1 MKTQGCRA
9 RMRLGST
16 FGRGVLAGVSLAWMA
31 ASPALAADPF
41 GALKGM
47 VGSLPTSLPS
57 MTGKPKTQPATQPG
71 GPPGGPG
78 AMALQA
84 GTAQAPLHKLGTDA
98 VAVVETATPG
108 APVQAMDYVFARQTI
123 SLGPKGRLSMSYL
136 SGCRMETIQ
145 GGTVTVALAGS
156 KVAGG
161 KLTER
166 VTPGCR
172 AATPVVL
179 ASASEAGATV
189 NRVTPFTGQNW
200 DERALKSPAPV
211 FKWDRAAGATA
222 LRVRD
227 MDKDGQPIVW
237 QATVTTDWVGYPP
250 TGAKLAPGMPYKAEA
265 LAGDRVVAAALFS
278 FDPALDVADSV
289 ANRVVPLSAP

>member
-1 MKTQGCRA
+1 MKPRGRRTQECL
-9 RMRLGST
+9 RLT
-16 FGRGVLAGVSLAWMA
+16 LRRDVLAGVALVWLA
-31 ASPALAADPF
+31 ASPSLAADPF

-57 MTGKPKTQPATQPG
+57 MTGKPKTQPATQPI
-71 GPPGGPG
+71 GPPGAPG
-78 AMALQA
+78 AMGLQA

-108 APVQAMDYVFARQTI
+108 VPVQAMDYVFAKQTI
-123 SLGPKGRLSMSYL
+123 NLGAKGRLSMSYL

-145 GGTVTVALAGS
+145 GGTITVALAGS

-211 FKWDRAAGATA
+211 FKWDRAAGATT
-222 LRVRD
+222 LRVKD

-237 QATVTTDWVGYPP
+237 QAAVTTDWIAYPL
-250 TGAKLAPGMPYKAEA
+250 TGAKLAQGMPYRAEA
-265 LAGDRVVAAALFS
+265 LAGDKVVAAALFS

-289 ANRVVPLSAP
+289 ANRVVPLSTP

>member
-1 MKTQGCRA
+1 MEPQGRRPQWRSKLGRQVLVGIVVA
-9 RMRLGST
+9 WLGSS
-16 FGRGVLAGVSLAWMA
+16 AQ
-31 ASPALAADPF
+31 PAMAADPF
-41 GALKGM
+41 SVLRGVAAG
-47 VGSLPTSLPS
+47 LPTSLPQS
-57 MTGKPKTQPATQPG
+57 KPKTDPAV
-71 GPPGGPG
+71 PPDAADTG
-78 AMALQA
+78 AMGFRAP
-84 GTAQAPLHKLGTDA
+84 TAQPPLHKLGTDA

-108 APVQAMDYVFARQTI
+108 APVQAMDYVFAKQTI
-123 SLGPKGRLSMSYL
+123 ALGPKGRVSMSYL

-145 GGTVTVALAGS
+145 GGVITVALTGS

-172 AATPVVL
+172 AATPVIL

-200 DERALKSPAPV
+200 DERALKSSAPV
-211 FKWDRAAGATA
+211 FKWDKALGVVS
-222 LRVRD
+222 LRVKD
-227 MDKDGQPIVW
+227 MDKPGEPVVW
-237 QATVTTDWVGYPP
+237 QVAVTRDWIAYPLA
-250 TGAKLAPGMPYKAEA
+250 GNRLAPGMPYKAEA
-265 LAGDRVVAAALFS
+265 LTGDKVVAAALFS

>member
-1 MKTQGCRA
+1 
-9 RMRLGST
+9 MRLRSMP
-16 FGRGVLAGVSLAWMA
+16 RRAVLAGAALACLA
-31 ASPALAADPF
+31 VSPALAADPF
-41 GALKGM
+41 SVLKGM
-47 VGSLPTSLPS
+47 AGSLPLPGS
-57 MTGKPKTQPATQPG
+57 TAKPKPPPTPQPMGQDGA
-71 GPPGGPG
+71 PG
-78 AMALQA
+78 AMGLQA

-108 APVQAMDYVFARQTI
+108 APVQAMDYVFAKQTI
-123 SLGPKGRLSMSYL
+123 SLGAKGRLSMSYL

-200 DERALKSPAPV
+200 DERALKSSAPV
-211 FKWDRAAGATA
+211 FKWDKAAGATS
-222 LRVRD
+222 LRVKD
-227 MDKDGQPIVW
+227 MDKDGQPVVW
-237 QATVTTDWVGYPP
+237 QAAVTQDWVAYPL
-250 TGAKLAPGMPYKAEA
+250 TGAKLAPGMPYRAEA

-289 ANRVVPLSAP
+289 ANRVVPLSTP